1 MLSKLKMKEV
11 LVVIFVVFMV
21 ELIISGP
28 SVIDIVYL
36 FIMLGYYVSFKM
48 SK

>member
-1 MLSKLKMKEV
+1 MLSRLKMKEV
-11 LVVIFVVFMV
+11 LVIIFVVFMI

-28 SVIDIVYL
+28 TIIDIVYL
-36 FIMLGYYVSFKM
+36 VIMFAYYISFKF